1 MKVADPGKL
10 LLLLVAMIGGLVLAI
25 VGALTH
31 DAGVLASGVGLAGT
45 SLGYVT
51 GNGRL
56 AARGAAPQ
64 PMLGSRSPSRAQ
76 LDALDAAGAADYY
89 TTDDDGSGS

>member
-1 MKVADPGKL
+1 VKVADPGKL

-56 AARGAAPQ
+56 ASRGAAPQ
-64 PMLGSRSPSRAQ
+64 PTLGPRNPSAAQ
-76 LDALDAAGAADYY
+76 LDALDQLGAADYGDSD
-89 TTDDDGSGS
+89 T